1 MVWQTSNEEVIQM
14 YKQITVI
21 AAIACLTTVAIAGEQ
36 EYQQQ
41 MRFKNLDQDKNG
53 YISQNEARD
62 KHRVF
67 YYYPKADKN
76 SDGHLDMSE
85 FSAFEVEVPDYGAK

>member
-1 MVWQTSNEEVIQM
+1 M

-21 AAIACLTTVAIAGEQ
+21 AAITCLMTVANAGDQ
-36 EYQQQ
+36 ASQQQ
-41 MRFKNLDQDKNG
+41 MRFKNLDMDNNG
-53 YISQNEARD
+53 YVSQYEARD

-67 YYYPKADKN
+67 YYYPKADKD

-85 FSAFEVEVPDYGAK
+85 FSAFEVEVPDYGVK

>member
-1 MVWQTSNEEVIQM
+1 M
-14 YKQITVI
+14 YKQITVM
-21 AAIACLTTVAIAGEQ
+21 AAIACLTTVAFAGEQ
-36 EYQQQ
+36 ESEQQ
-41 MRFKNLDQDKNG
+41 MRFKDLDQDKNG
-53 YISQNEARD
+53 YISQYEARD

-85 FSAFEVEVPDYGAK
+85 FSAFEVEVPDYGEK

>member
-1 MVWQTSNEEVIQM
+1 M
-14 YKQITVI
+14 YKHITVMVVV
-21 AAIACLTTVAIAGEQ
+21 ACLTTLAHAGGQ
-36 EYQQQ
+36 DSQQQ
-41 MRFKNLDQDKNG
+41 MRFKDLDQNNNG
-53 YISQNEARD
+53 YISQYEARD

-85 FSAFEVEVPDYGAK
+85 FSAFEVEVPDYGEK

>member
-1 MVWQTSNEEVIQM
+1 MAVLV
-14 YKQITVI
+14 
-21 AAIACLTTVAIAGEQ
+21 CLTTVANAGDQ
-36 EYQQQ
+36 DNQQQ

-53 YISQNEARD
+53 YISQYEARD

-85 FSAFEVEVPDYGAK
+85 FSAFEVEVPDYEAK